1 MEKKGNGAWW
11 ALGIVAAI
19 ALVVTVLYF
28 SERRV
33 RRLCRVLEGRLRTK
47 PTAIK
52 IDLQEDDDL

>member
-19 ALVVTVLYF
+19 ALTVTILYF

-33 RRLCRVLEGRLRTK
+33 RRLCHALEGRLRTK
-47 PTAIK
+47 PIRMEVE
-52 IDLQEDDDL
+52 L